1 MAERRLS
8 QLSEAKLKNHERQTS
23 RESETKSPDFRFS
36 DSPTAL
42 SDTAEGQDR
51 TGEWLSGLEMGVVP
65 ESPTDGLICQA
76 PKTPDVSPIPES
88 KTEPAAGIIEA
99 TPQQSVED
107 DRESLSSGS
116 PGEEPLTD
124 GASDDILSSV
134 ELFGGNKTDV
144 QDDKR
149 RKENVDVF
157 PQVPKLPTSGIPG
170 KAYKATAER
179 RWKRT
184 APAFD
189 ADAIS
194 QSPRRSPS
202 PRMHPFQD
210 HLLTPERSISPRK
223 SPPQFEGPSSFLMTE
238 LRTAAFL
245 EYSVY
250 LARPGEQPTIQPSLI
265 VTHLCR

>member
-1 MAERRLS
+1 MSEQRPT
-8 QLSEAKLKNHERQTS
+8 QLSAAKLQHHGRQTS
-23 RESETKSPDFRFS
+23 CESETKSPDFRFS

-42 SDTAEGQDR
+42 SDTAEGQNR
-51 TGEWLSGLEMGVVP
+51 TGEWLSGLEMGVAP

-76 PKTPDVSPIPES
+76 PKTPDVSPVPES
-88 KTEPAAGIIEA
+88 KTEPAAGIAEA
-99 TPQQSVED
+99 MPQRRVED
-107 DRESLSSGS
+107 DQESLSSGS
-116 PGEEPLTD
+116 PGDEPLTD

-149 RKENVDVF
+149 RKENVAVF
-157 PQVPKLPTSGIPG
+157 PQVPKLPTSGIPE
-170 KAYKATAER
+170 KAYKATVER

-184 APAFD
+184 APALD

-202 PRMHPFQD
+202 PRMYPFQD
-210 HLLTPERSISPRK
+210 HLLTPERSISPRR

-238 LRTAAFL
+238 LKTAAFL

-250 LARPGEQPTIQPSLI
+250 LARPGEQHILLPLLFVI
-265 VTHLCR
+265 R